1 MECEDVES
9 KSHKE
14 NSSPERARILIII
27 IHVPVH
33 VYVHLLWWTKVQCSA
48 TNICVLQMKFETPPV
63 SFKNLLLLPLPI
75 HC

>member
-27 IHVPVH
+27 IHVTVH

-48 TNICVLQMKFETPPV
+48 TNTYV
-63 SFKNLLLLPLPI
+63 SVFYK
-75 HC
+75 